1 VVSVKEILFVCS
13 GNRLRSLVA
22 EHVFRSLLFRVD
34 QNLFREVNISSTGV
48 IPSECYECTKR
59 RGLVLPQP
67 LFGKPPAR
75 SAVTAMAKRGIDISA
90 YRTRELDIAMVE
102 ASALILTAVKAHK
115 RGVLELC
122 PASEGKVFTL
132 MEFTGERLYYLFDD
146 CHTIAPELHYQPDF
160 GDDVVTTE
168 ALIAET
174 EYSLNKT
181 MPKILDYLRA

>member
-34 QNLFREVNISSTGV
+34 QNLFREVNISSAGV

>member
-1 VVSVKEILFVCS
+1 
-13 GNRLRSLVA
+13 
-22 EHVFRSLLFRVD
+22 
-34 QNLFREVNISSTGV
+34 
-48 IPSECYECTKR
+48 
-59 RGLVLPQP
+59 
-67 LFGKPPAR
+67 
-75 SAVTAMAKRGIDISA
+75 
-90 YRTRELDIAMVE
+90 
-102 ASALILTAVKAHK
+102 
-115 RGVLELC
+115 VLELC
-122 PASEGKVFTL
+122 PASEGKVFAL